1 MKIRI
6 TVRPTPPSNA
16 TVATAIRIAPSTV
29 TVRSRP
35 MRVLDFDVEARPLH
49 WISGDYVS
57 KEITA
62 IAWAWCDAPD
72 RVTCYLLGA
81 DRRPEREQAIEMLTA
96 FRAAYEQA
104 DMVTGHFI
112 RGYDLPMVNGA
123 LTEYQLPSLGDK
135 LSQDTK
141 IDLVRRQGL
150 SGSQENL
157 GVMLGLEHGKVK
169 MDQAKWRAANRLT
182 PEGLAAVRERVTGD
196 VTQHIEMRQRLLKLG
211 YLAPPVVWR
220 GGAANVET
228 YTP

>member
-1 MKIRI
+1 
-6 TVRPTPPSNA
+6 
-16 TVATAIRIAPSTV
+16 
-29 TVRSRP
+29 

-62 IAWAWCDAPD
+62 IAWAWTDFPEHVSC
-72 RVTCYLLGA
+72 RLLGET
-81 DRRPEREQAIEMLTA
+81 DPREMLLA
-96 FRAAYEQA
+96 FCAAYDQA

-123 LTEYQLPSLGDK
+123 LTEYQLPTLSEK
-135 LSQDTK
+135 LTQDTK

-157 GVMLGLEHGKVK
+157 GAMLGLLHPKVK
-169 MDQAKWRAANRLT
+169 MDQAKWRNANRLT
-182 PEGLAAVRERVTGD
+182 PEGQQLTRERVIGD
-196 VTQHIEMRQRLLKLG
+196 VQQHIEMRQRLLELG
-211 YLAPPVVWR
+211 YLAPPKVWKP
-220 GGAANVET
+220 GAAPVEM

>member
-1 MKIRI
+1 
-6 TVRPTPPSNA
+6 
-16 TVATAIRIAPSTV
+16 
-29 TVRSRP
+29 

-62 IAWAWCDAPD
+62 IAWAWVDQPD
-72 RVTCYLLGA
+72 DVTCVLLGEVA
-81 DRRPEREQAIEMLTA
+81 PVDMLTQ
-96 FRAAYEQA
+96 FLAAYEHA
-104 DMVTGHFI
+104 DMVTGHYI

-123 LTEYQLPSLGDK
+123 LTEYGLPSLPDK

-157 GVMLGLEHGKVK
+157 GTMLGLNHPKIK
-169 MDQAKWRAANRLT
+169 MDQARWRSANRL
-182 PEGLAAVRERVTGD
+182 EADGLALARQRCIGD
-196 VTQHIEMRQRLLKLG
+196 VRQHIEMRQRLLELG
-211 YLAPPVVWR
+211 YLGPAVVWKSKS
-220 GGAANVET
+220 AAPMVA

>member
-6 TVRPTPPSNA
+6 RTKPRTSTPDA
-16 TVATAIRIAPSTV
+16 STISV
-29 TVRSRP
+29 EPARLVVRSRP

-62 IAWAWCDAPD
+62 IAWAWCDAPEK
-72 RVTCYLLGA
+72 VTCYLLGEV
-81 DRRPEREQAIEMLTA
+81 DPVVMLLRFHEA
-96 FRAAYEQA
+96 FKTA

-123 LTEYQLPSLGDK
+123 LTEYQLPPLPDK
-135 LSQDTK
+135 LTQDTK
-141 IDLVRRQGL
+141 LDLVRRQGL

-157 GVMLGLEHGKVK
+157 GAMLGLEHDKVR
-169 MDQAKWRAANRLT
+169 MNQARWRAANRLT
-182 PEGLAAVRERVTGD
+182 PEGLKAVRERVVGD
-196 VTQHIEMRQRLLKLG
+196 VQQHIEMRARLLQLG
-211 YLAPPVVWR
+211 YLSAPVLWK
-220 GGAANVET
+220 GGAAPVEA

>member
-1 MKIRI
+1 MRI
-6 TVRPTPPSNA
+6 IVRAKPK
-16 TVATAIRIAPSTV
+16 TAANPLSLDAPRIVVKT
-29 TVRSRP
+29 RP
-35 MRVLDFDVEARPLH
+35 MRILDFDVEARPLH

-62 IAWAWCDAPD
+62 IAWAWTDKPED
-72 RVTCYLLGA
+72 VSCYLLG
-81 DRRPEREQAIEMLTA
+81 DTDPITMLQAFT
-96 FRAAYEQA
+96 AAYRQA

-123 LTEYQLPSLGDK
+123 LTEYQLPALEDK
-135 LSQDTK
+135 LSHDTK
-141 IDLVRRQGL
+141 LDLVRRQGL

-182 PEGLAAVRERVTGD
+182 PEGLVAVRERVVGD
-196 VTQHIEMRQRLLKLG
+196 VQQHIEMRRRLMQLG
-211 YLAPPVVWR
+211 YLGSPVMWKGGTAP
-220 GGAANVET
+220 VEA

>member
-1 MKIRI
+1 MKFTIRPR
-6 TVRPTPPSNA
+6 TRTSLPS
-16 TVATAIRIAPSTV
+16 PSTIV
-29 TVRSRP
+29 VEPTRLVVRQRP

-72 RVTCYLLGA
+72 KVTCFLLGETDPIA
-81 DRRPEREQAIEMLTA
+81 MLQA
-96 FRAAYEQA
+96 FCAAYQQA

-123 LTEYQLPSLGDK
+123 LTEYQLPTLPDK

-157 GVMLGLEHGKVK
+157 GVMLGLEREKVK
-169 MDQAKWRAANRLT
+169 MDQRSWRDANRLT
-182 PEGLAAVRERVTGD
+182 PEGLEKTRKRVVGD
-196 VTQHIEMRQRLLKLG
+196 VVQHIEMRRRLLELG
-211 YLAPPVVWR
+211 YLGAPVVWR
-220 GGAANVET
+220 GGTAPVET

>member
-1 MKIRI
+1 MIFRL
-6 TVRPTPPSNA
+6 RPRSPQTTSPEALTLEPA
-16 TVATAIRIAPSTV
+16 AVL
-29 TVRSRP
+29 VRSRP

-62 IAWAWCDAPD
+62 IAWAWCDRPED
-72 RVTCYLLGA
+72 VTCYLLGETEPV
-81 DRRPEREQAIEMLTA
+81 DMLRA
-96 FRAAYEQA
+96 FCAAYDQA

-135 LSQDTK
+135 LTQDTK

-157 GVMLGLEHGKVK
+157 GAMLGLVNPKVK

-182 PEGLAAVRERVTGD
+182 PEGLVAVRERVVGD
-196 VTQHIEMRQRLLKLG
+196 VQQHIEMRRRLLELG
-211 YLAPPVVWR
+211 YLAPPVKWR
-220 GGAANVET
+220 GGTAPAET

>member
-1 MKIRI
+1 MRI
-6 TVRPTPPSNA
+6 TIRQKTPSK
-16 TVATAIRIAPSTV
+16 VASDPSTLTIEPARLV
-29 TVRSRP
+29 VRTRP

-62 IAWAWCDAPD
+62 IAWAWCDAPEQ
-72 RVTCYLLGA
+72 VTCYLLGETA
-81 DRRPEREQAIEMLTA
+81 PMTMLQAFCTA
-96 FRAAYEQA
+96 YAQA

-123 LTEYQLPSLGDK
+123 LTEYQLPPLPDK

-150 SGSQENL
+150 SGSQENI
-157 GVMLGLEHGKVK
+157 GVMLGLEHPKVK
-169 MDQAKWRAANRLT
+169 MDQRSWRDANRLT
-182 PEGLAAVRERVTGD
+182 PEGREKTRARVVGD
-196 VTQHIEMRQRLLKLG
+196 VRQHIEMRARLLELG
-211 YLAPPVVWR
+211 YLGPPVLWK
-220 GGAANVET
+220 GGAAPIET